1 MSEWTTIARPYA
13 KAAFDYAVENKTI
26 AQWQEMLVFAAEVSK
41 NDTVSSLLTGS
52 LAVEKLAEI
61 FNGVCG
67 EQLDQHGQNLVKVLA
82 ENRRLQALSDIS
94 VLFNQLKADF
104 DKEID
109 VDVTS
114 AVKLKKQQQTSL
126 SKALETRLARKVKL
140 NCSVDP
146 ELIAGVLIKAGDT
159 VIDGSLRSKLNRL
172 SDALQA

>member
-13 KAAFDYAVENKTI
+13 QAAFDYAVENKTVT
-26 AQWQEMLVFAAEVSK
+26 QWQEMLMFTAEVSK
-41 NDTVSSLLTGS
+41 NETVKSLLTGS
-52 LAVEKLAEI
+52 VAAEKLAEI

-67 EQLDQHGQNLVKVLA
+67 EQLDLQGQNLVKILA
-82 ENRRLQALSDIS
+82 ENRRLQAFPEIS

-109 VDVTS
+109 VDITS
-114 AVKLKKQQQTSL
+114 AVKLKKQQQTDLGKSL
-126 SKALETRLARKVKL
+126 EKRLARKVKL

>member
-61 FNGVCG
+61 FNGGCG